1 MSKPLLLILTAALA
15 ALAAP
20 AMGQYKV
27 VGPDG
32 SITYTDRPPTASN
45 AKVTALSR
53 RGDVPT
59 TADAALPFELR
70 QVASRFPVTLFTSA
84 DCPPC
89 DTARQFLQQRGVPY
103 SERRVVS
110 EDDAAALE
118 RAVGG
123 RTVPSATI
131 GSQPLRGLSQT
142 DWTAYLD
149 AAGYPR
155 ESKLPRNWQAAP
167 ATPLVERAVP
177 PVVRNTPQTPQ
188 PDAPTPPPAPE
199 GSIKF

>member
-1 MSKPLLLILTAALA
+1 MAKPLLLLMATLA
-15 ALAAP
+15 ALAGS
-20 AMGQYKV
+20 AMAQYKV

-53 RGDVPT
+53 RGDAPAS
-59 TADAALPFELR
+59 ADAALPFELR

-89 DTARQFLQQRGVPY
+89 DAARQFLQQRGVPY
-103 SERRVVS
+103 SERRVVT

-142 DWTAYLD
+142 DWTIYLD

-155 ESKLPRNWQAAP
+155 ESKLPRNWQAP
-167 ATPLVERAVP
+167 PPTPLVERAAP
-177 PVVRNTPQTPQ
+177 PVARNSAPPPP

-199 GSIKF
+199 GGIKF